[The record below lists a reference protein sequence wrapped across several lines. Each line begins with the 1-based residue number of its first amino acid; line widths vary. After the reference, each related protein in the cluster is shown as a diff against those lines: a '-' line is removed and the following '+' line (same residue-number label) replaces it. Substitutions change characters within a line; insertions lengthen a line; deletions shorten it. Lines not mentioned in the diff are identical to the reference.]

1 MKKDSGCSVSSI
13 AAVIVCCL
21 EGEHVGRPSPPFPYS
36 ENPHVEGDVEVGAP
50 AGDVSNQLALLDSR
64 TRPLIYFHVLSL
76 LNDVVHSGEDHM
88 TALNSSESD
97 GSMFG

>member
-13 AAVIVCCL
+13 AAVTVCCL
-21 EGEHVGRPSPPFPYS
+21 EGEHVGMPSPPFPYS

-64 TRPLIYFHVLSL
+64 TRPLIYFHVLFPR
-76 LNDVVHSGEDHM
+76 NDFGHSRQFDM
-88 TALNSSESD
+88 TALNSI
-97 GSMFG
+97 